1 LYYKDLLGGAHYSTA
16 ADTSSFDVGGDEGN
30 IKVSKTKM
38 SSFMAACVHVMSNT
52 NFYFQIHLVR
62 SKKYTTLLRMI

>member
-1 LYYKDLLGGAHYSTA
+1 VQLIIQHLLTLLLIL
-16 ADTSSFDVGGDEGN
+16 GGDEGN

-38 SSFMAACVHVMSNT
+38 SSFMAACVHEMSNT

-62 SKKYTTLLRMI
+62 SKKYTILLRMIW